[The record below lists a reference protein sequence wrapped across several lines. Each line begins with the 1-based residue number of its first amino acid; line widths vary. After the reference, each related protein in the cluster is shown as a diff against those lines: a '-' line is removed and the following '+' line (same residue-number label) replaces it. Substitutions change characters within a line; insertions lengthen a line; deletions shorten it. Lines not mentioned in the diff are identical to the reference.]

1 MGKNK
6 VRTKKKVNGERWAK
20 GQSSSSN
27 PTKTKFRNAAKS
39 KFLNHGGTAGSD
51 VFISVFFNHL
61 VITYQMGV
69 TSPQRLSCAMTPHL
83 ESDPS

>member
-51 VFISVFFNHL
+51 VFISVFFIHL
-61 VITYQMGV
+61 DITYQTGV
-69 TSPQRLSCAMTPHL
+69 TSPQRPSCAMTPHL

>member
-39 KFLNHGGTAGSD
+39 KFLNHGGTAGGFLFYY
-51 VFISVFFNHL
+51 VLFLHV
-61 VITYQMGV
+61 
-69 TSPQRLSCAMTPHL
+69 SPLLRR
-83 ESDPS
+83 E

>member
-6 VRTKKKVNGERWAK
+6 VRTKKKGNGERWAK

-39 KFLNHGGTAGSD
+39 KFLNHGGTTGSLLR
-51 VFISVFFNHL
+51 IMS
-61 VITYQMGV
+61 
-69 TSPQRLSCAMTPHL
+69 
-83 ESDPS
+83 

>member
-6 VRTKKKVNGERWAK
+6 VRTKNKGKGERWAK

-27 PTKTKFRNAAKS
+27 PSKTKFRNAAKS

-51 VFISVFFNHL
+51 VFISVFFIHL
-61 VITYQMGV
+61 VITYQTGV
-69 TSPQRLSCAMTPHL
+69 NSRLRLYCAMTPHL